1 MQISVLLFFYSS
13 QSIIECIWSRQ
24 LISPR
29 ASAGLLLCITE
40 LEKVSD
46 EWEENDVTDS
56 FMSMKSGKESMNRD
70 YKQVADGRPPN
81 NTHLIR
87 QKKDFSCTQSDGD
100 DSETGKR
107 NV

>member
-1 MQISVLLFFYSS
+1 MYK
-13 QSIIECIWSRQ
+13 R
-24 LISPR
+24 
-29 ASAGLLLCITE
+29 E

-56 FMSMKSGKESMNRD
+56 FISMKGGKESMNRD
-70 YKQVADGRPPN
+70 YKQVADGPPPN

-100 DSETGKR
+100 DSETGKQ
-107 NV
+107 NVWIQKLRDPARREPTEAWLQLALNEPHQKSGHHW